1 MGDQDWTPVTLT
13 KTHKQKVA
21 GLSSAH
27 AIAAGKMAGVV
38 ETQKKFDAG
47 GNKGAHSSTG
57 LNLKKLEDS
66 TEEFKHVTVS
76 PTLSKAIAQARMA
89 KKMTQA
95 QLATAINE
103 RPQIIQEYE
112 CGKAIPNPQIL
123 NKLDRA
129 LGIHLPRSTK
139 K

>member
-1 MGDQDWTPVTLT
+1 MADGQDWTPVTLT
-13 KTHKQKVA
+13 KTAKQKAV
-21 GLSSAH
+21 GLSSAQ
-27 AIAAGKMAGVV
+27 AVLQGKMAGTVTT
-38 ETQKKFDAG
+38 EKKFDSAAS
-47 GNKGAHSSTG
+47 AH
-57 LNLKKLEDS
+57 LRKLEDA
-66 TEEFKHVTVS
+66 TDEFKHATVS
-76 PTLSKAIAQARMA
+76 PTLSKAIAQARQA

-112 CGKAIPNPQIL
+112 SGKAIPNPQIL

>member
-1 MGDQDWTPVTLT
+1 MPPLPLDQDWEQVTLT
-13 KTHKQKVA
+13 KTHKQKTV
-21 GLSSAH
+21 GMSSAH
-27 AIAAGKMAGVV
+27 AVAAGKMAGVI
-38 ETQKKFDAG
+38 ETEKKHAG
-47 GNKGAHSSTG
+47 GVSATTG
-57 LNLKKLEDS
+57 KSLKKLEDS

-76 PTLSKAIAQARMA
+76 ASLSKAIAQARMA

-103 RPQIIQEYE
+103 KSQIINEYE
-112 CGKAIPNPQIL
+112 AGKAIPNPAIL

-129 LGIHLPRSTK
+129 LGVHLPRGK